1 MAFTK
6 NITESLNVLLKGLL
20 RPGDHVLVS
29 AMEHNAVM
37 RPLTQLTRRGVTF
50 DRIPCR
56 PDGTLM
62 TERLPGLL
70 RENTRA
76 VVMLHAS
83 NVCGTL
89 LPAAEVGAF
98 CRENGLLFL
107 LDTAQTA
114 GAFPIDMEAMGA
126 DALAFTGHKGLM
138 GPQGTGGFLLRPEL
152 AAELEPLLS
161 GGTGSASHSEEVPSF
176 LPDRFEAGTL
186 NLPGIMGLHAAL
198 TWLEETG
205 IDAIRAHE
213 QALTGRFLRGA
224 ASIPNLRLVG
234 LAGAE
239 NRAAVV
245 PVVPENTDPAFVAD
259 ALGREFG
266 IQVRVGLHC
275 APNAHRTLGT
285 FPTGAIRFSFGPYN
299 TPGQVDLALEAA
311 RTMGF
316 NEIQFDYVR
325 FPDGTWDYDEAGTI
339 DYRNIN
345 DESKAQ
351 AVQRFLQYAA
361 DRLHEAGVYVSADV
375 FGECAEKYV
384 TAYGQYWAAI
394 SGVVDAISAMPYP
407 DHYSASGSWLPWEHP
422 YETMKTFGEKAA
434 ARQQETPSP
443 AAVRTWIQCYNAIRE
458 PYNTYGPDEI
468 AAQIRALTETGNTG
482 GYMTWNAASS
492 LDKYRYV
499 SGAFE

>member
-1 MAFTK
+1 MEPIYLDNASTSFPKPPRVAQAMFDYVTGCGCNIGRGGYEGAYQAEETVLRTRQQLCRLFHGPDSRCVAFTK

-161 GGTGSASHSEEVPSF
+161 GRHRQRQP
-176 LPDRFEAGTL
+176 
-186 NLPGIMGLHAAL
+186 
-198 TWLEETG
+198 
-205 IDAIRAHE
+205 
-213 QALTGRFLRGA
+213 LRGGA
-224 ASIPNLRLVG
+224 VLPAGPVRGRDPEPAGDHGPSRGPD
-234 LAGAE
+234 LAGG
-239 NRAAVV
+239 NR
-245 PVVPENTDPAFVAD
+245 
-259 ALGREFG
+259 
-266 IQVRVGLHC
+266 
-275 APNAHRTLGT
+275 HRRH
-285 FPTGAIRFSFGPYN
+285 PGP
-299 TPGQVDLALEAA
+299 
-311 RTMGF
+311 
-316 NEIQFDYVR
+316 
-325 FPDGTWDYDEAGTI
+325 
-339 DYRNIN
+339 
-345 DESKAQ
+345 
-351 AVQRFLQYAA
+351 
-361 DRLHEAGVYVSADV
+361 
-375 FGECAEKYV
+375 
-384 TAYGQYWAAI
+384 
-394 SGVVDAISAMPYP
+394 
-407 DHYSASGSWLPWEHP
+407 
-422 YETMKTFGEKAA
+422 
-434 ARQQETPSP
+434 
-443 AAVRTWIQCYNAIRE
+443 
-458 PYNTYGPDEI
+458 
-468 AAQIRALTETGNTG
+468 
-482 GYMTWNAASS
+482 
-492 LDKYRYV
+492 
-499 SGAFE
+499 

>member
-1 MAFTK
+1 MERIYLDNASTSFPKAPGTAEAMYDYVKSCGCNVSRGGYDEAYQAEELVLDTRQRLTRLFHGPDCRNVVFTK

-20 RPGDHVLVS
+20 HSGDHVLVS

-37 RPLTQLTRRGVTF
+37 RPLTQLAARGIAF
-50 DRIPCR
+50 DRVPCG
-56 PDGTLM
+56 PDGSLR
-62 TERLPGLL
+62 TEELAGLL
-70 RENTRA
+70 RPETRA

-98 CRENGLLFL
+98 CRDHGLLFV

-114 GAFPIDMEAMGA
+114 GAFPIDMEAMHI
-126 DALAFTGHKGLM
+126 DALAFTGHKGLL
-138 GPQGTGGFLLRPEL
+138 GPQGIGGFILRPEL
-152 AAELEPLLS
+152 ARRMEPLLS

-198 TWLEETG
+198 TWLEEAG

-285 FPTGAIRFSFGPYN
+285 FPTGTIRFSFGPYN
-299 TPGQVDLALEAA
+299 TPGQVDLALEALDA
-311 RTMGF
+311 LCRRT
-316 NEIQFDYVR
+316 V
-325 FPDGTWDYDEAGTI
+325 
-339 DYRNIN
+339 
-345 DESKAQ
+345 
-351 AVQRFLQYAA
+351 
-361 DRLHEAGVYVSADV
+361 
-375 FGECAEKYV
+375 
-384 TAYGQYWAAI
+384 
-394 SGVVDAISAMPYP
+394 
-407 DHYSASGSWLPWEHP
+407 WL
-422 YETMKTFGEKAA
+422 
-434 ARQQETPSP
+434 
-443 AAVRTWIQCYNAIRE
+443 
-458 PYNTYGPDEI
+458 
-468 AAQIRALTETGNTG
+468 
-482 GYMTWNAASS
+482 
-492 LDKYRYV
+492 
-499 SGAFE
+499 

>member
-1 MAFTK
+1 MEPIYLDNASTSFPKPPQVAQAMFDYVTGCGCNIGRGGYEGAYQAEETVLRTRQQLCRLFHGPDSRCVAFTK

-138 GPQGTGGFLLRPEL
+138 GPQGTGGFLLR
-152 AAELEPLLS
+152 
-161 GGTGSASHSEEVPSF
+161 
-176 LPDRFEAGTL
+176 
-186 NLPGIMGLHAAL
+186 IMGLHAAL

-213 QALTGRFLRGA
+213 QALTDRFLRGA

-299 TPGQVDLALEAA
+299 TPGQVDRALEALDA
-311 RTMGF
+311 LCRRT
-316 NEIQFDYVR
+316 V
-325 FPDGTWDYDEAGTI
+325 
-339 DYRNIN
+339 
-345 DESKAQ
+345 
-351 AVQRFLQYAA
+351 
-361 DRLHEAGVYVSADV
+361 
-375 FGECAEKYV
+375 
-384 TAYGQYWAAI
+384 
-394 SGVVDAISAMPYP
+394 
-407 DHYSASGSWLPWEHP
+407 WL
-422 YETMKTFGEKAA
+422 
-434 ARQQETPSP
+434 
-443 AAVRTWIQCYNAIRE
+443 
-458 PYNTYGPDEI
+458 
-468 AAQIRALTETGNTG
+468 
-482 GYMTWNAASS
+482 
-492 LDKYRYV
+492 
-499 SGAFE
+499 

>member
-1 MAFTK
+1 MEPIYLDNASTSFPKPPQVAQAMFDYVTGCGCNIGRGGYEGAYQAEETVLRTRQQLCRLFHGPDSRCVAFTK

-89 LPAAEVGAF
+89 LPAAEVGTF

-152 AAELEPLLS
+152 VGRIEPLLS

-198 TWLEETG
+198 VWLERQG
-205 IDAIRAHE
+205 VDNIRRHE
-213 QALTGRFLRGA
+213 LALTGRFLEGLRD
-224 ASIPNLRLVG
+224 IPKLRAVG
-234 LAGAE
+234 RDGVE
-239 NRAAVV
+239 GRAAVV
-245 PVVPENTDPAFVAD
+245 SVACEGMDPAFLAD
-259 ALGREFG
+259 ALGREYG
-266 IQVRVGLHC
+266 VLTRVGLHC
-275 APNAHRTLGT
+275 APNAHKVLGT
-285 FPTGAIRFSFGPYN
+285 YPTGTVRFSFGPQN
-299 TPGQVDLALEAA
+299 TEA
-311 RTMGF
+311 
-316 NEIQFDYVR
+316 
-325 FPDGTWDYDEAGTI
+325 
-339 DYRNIN
+339 
-345 DESKAQ
+345 
-351 AVQRFLQYAA
+351 
-361 DRLHEAGVYVSADV
+361 H
-375 FGECAEKYV
+375 
-384 TAYGQYWAAI
+384 
-394 SGVVDAISAMPYP
+394 VDAA
-407 DHYSASGSWLPWEHP
+407 L
-422 YETMKTFGEKAA
+422 KAL
-434 ARQQETPSP
+434 QELSRRD
-443 AAVRTWIQCYNAIRE
+443 AW
-458 PYNTYGPDEI
+458 
-468 AAQIRALTETGNTG
+468 
-482 GYMTWNAASS
+482 S
-492 LDKYRYV
+492 
-499 SGAFE
+499 